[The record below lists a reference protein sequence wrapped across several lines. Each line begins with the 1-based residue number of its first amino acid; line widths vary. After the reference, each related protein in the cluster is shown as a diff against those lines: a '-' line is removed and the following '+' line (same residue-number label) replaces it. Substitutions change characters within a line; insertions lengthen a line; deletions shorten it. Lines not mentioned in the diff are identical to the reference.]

1 MAEKKITRVDALDAA
16 IAALEGM
23 ENGEPYIEPLRK
35 MRESL
40 CKSRSERPAGPSK
53 TQQENMALLARV
65 VELLADSEDGMA
77 AGDFV
82 GRIQFVTT
90 PQKATA
96 VLRLG
101 IKTGEVVAEK
111 EGKRTVYRLA

>member
-1 MAEKKITRVDALDAA
+1 MAENKITRVDALNAA
-16 IAALEGM
+16 IVALESM
-23 ENGEPYIEPLRK
+23 EGGEPYVEPLRK
-35 MRESL
+35 MLASL
-40 CKSRSERPAGPSK
+40 QKSRSERPAGPSK
-53 TQQENMALLARV
+53 TQQENMALLARMV
-65 VELLADSEDGMA
+65 DLLADNEDGMA

-82 GRIQFVTT
+82 GRVQFVTS

-101 IKTGEVVAEK
+101 VKTGEVVAEK